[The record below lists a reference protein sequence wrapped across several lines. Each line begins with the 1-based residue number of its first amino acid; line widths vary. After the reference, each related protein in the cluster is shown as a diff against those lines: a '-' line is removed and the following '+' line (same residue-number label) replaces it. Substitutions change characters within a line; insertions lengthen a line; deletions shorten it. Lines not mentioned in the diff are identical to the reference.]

1 MVSADLC
8 SQPTIS
14 RLENLPDA
22 RALLR
27 MGRAM
32 VDHYCH
38 HAGADIAII
47 ESVFGLAAR
56 WTKVA
61 VDARACG
68 AGKPKTY
75 WTKPRAARRTMGI
88 EWVWLG
94 FQGAAGWPWDLAEVV
109 CGDRWRS
116 DWHETPVR
124 RLPAPW

>member
-38 HAGADIAII
+38 HAGADIARMA
-47 ESVFGLAAR
+47 VGLNRYAV
-56 WTKVA
+56 VA
-61 VDARACG
+61 SPD
-68 AGKPKTY
+68 
-75 WTKPRAARRTMGI
+75 
-88 EWVWLG
+88 LG
-94 FQGAAGWPWDLAEVV
+94 SSNLFCSCLKYLTVV
-109 CGDRWRS
+109 
-116 DWHETPVR
+116 V
-124 RLPAPW
+124 

>member
-38 HAGADIAII
+38 HAGADIARMMVI
-47 ESVFGLAAR
+47 
-56 WTKVA
+56 TN
-61 VDARACG
+61 
-68 AGKPKTY
+68 
-75 WTKPRAARRTMGI
+75 
-88 EWVWLG
+88 
-94 FQGAAGWPWDLAEVV
+94 
-109 CGDRWRS
+109 
-116 DWHETPVR
+116 
-124 RLPAPW
+124 